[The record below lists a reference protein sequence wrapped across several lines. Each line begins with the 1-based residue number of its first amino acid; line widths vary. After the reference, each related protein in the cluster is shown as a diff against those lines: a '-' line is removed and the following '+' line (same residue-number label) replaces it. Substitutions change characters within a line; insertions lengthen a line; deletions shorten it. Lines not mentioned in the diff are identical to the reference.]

1 MIKIDCTGLAC
12 PGPVLKAKEIIE
24 TQNPKS
30 LVVKVDNPA
39 SKENVSR
46 FLVSQ
51 GYEVHVESKE
61 DGFYVIGSK
70 GEDKEATQARRE
82 TEITGAEKKILVM
95 ITSRTIGH
103 GDEKLG
109 ISLMTNFIRTLKEMV
124 PNLWKI
130 VLLNEGVKLSTEESP
145 CLPELQEL
153 ARSGVQILV
162 CGTCLSYY
170 NILDQK
176 RVGETTN
183 MLDVVTALAMADS
196 VININ

>member
-1 MIKIDCTGLAC
+1 MIEIDCRGLAC
-12 PGPVLKAKEIIE
+12 PGPVLKAKEAIE
-24 TQNPKS
+24 AQGPSKI
-30 LVVKVDNPA
+30 VVKVDNIA

-46 FLVSQ
+46 FLRTQ
-51 GYEVHVESKE
+51 GYDVFVEGEGGDFS
-61 DGFYVIGSK
+61 VIGTK
-70 GEDKEATQARRE
+70 GSGIESGEVKRQIREKEQ
-82 TEITGAEKKILVM
+82 EKKILVM

-109 ISLMTNFIRTLKEMV
+109 VSLMRNFVRTLKEMV
-124 PNLWKI
+124 PSLWKV
-130 VLLNEGVKLSTEESP
+130 VLLNEGVKLSTEESE
-145 CLPELQEL
+145 CLLELQEL
-153 ARSGVQILV
+153 SNLGVQILV

-183 MLDVVTALAMADS
+183 MLDIVTALAMADS